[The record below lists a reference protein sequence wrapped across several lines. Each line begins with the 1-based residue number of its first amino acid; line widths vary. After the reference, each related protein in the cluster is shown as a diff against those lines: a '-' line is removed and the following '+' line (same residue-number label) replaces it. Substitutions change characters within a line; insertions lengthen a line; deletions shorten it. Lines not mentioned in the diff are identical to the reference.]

1 VSDTKDLTMKKMFF
15 ENLPLFK
22 NNRFFSAAVLI
33 FFTGLFLSSCGGTNE
48 ATGLASDTNSVSVTV
63 SAVDFTN
70 GSSENKL
77 GDSTWH
83 SFSDKGQQ
91 VNFSVNIPVSG
102 RYKTTV
108 LVKAESDSTFFWI
121 EDYAYNP
128 EDRTYNITGNVFAK
142 NTKNFEEVGVVG
154 SPLKEGGHNMILH
167 FHGKGQVKHVK
178 FELISEHKP
187 SETILTQNMDGDAWE
202 IVWADEFEGFGMP
215 DTSKWTFDYGN
226 WGWGNNEL
234 QFYTQFDTANALV
247 KDGKL
252 IIKANL
258 QEDGSW
264 TSARLTTRGKAGF
277 IHGKIE
283 FKAKVPA
290 EKGNWAAGWTLG
302 NDYVDESSWPTCGE
316 IDILESVGY
325 EMDNE
330 TGNGKAHASAH
341 SAAYYFKL
349 GNQPTATIDV
359 EDMRD
364 TWHTYSI
371 EWSKDSI
378 AAFVD
383 DIHYF
388 TYKDTST
395 EKSWPFNKAQNIILN
410 LAMGGGWGGLMGM
423 DSTVTQQIMYVDYVR
438 VYQKK

>member
-1 VSDTKDLTMKKMFF
+1 MISTFLHNSKILTCKLQGVVVLFTFLLLLTSCGSNNAKDNITNTSKAVVVKIPAS
-15 ENLPLFK
+15 EFK
-22 NNRFFSAAVLI
+22 N
-33 FFTGLFLSSCGGTNE
+33 
-48 ATGLASDTNSVSVTV
+48 DTNGPALNDSIWHT
-63 SAVDFTN
+63 F
-70 GSSENKL
+70 SEQYQK
-77 GDSTWH
+77 
-83 SFSDKGQQ
+83 
-91 VNFSVNIPVSG
+91 VNFTTDVPVSG

-108 LVKAESDSTFFWI
+108 FLKSNSDTSLVWV

-128 EDRTYNITGNVFAK
+128 EDRTYNITGTMRAFKSEDFQEVF
-142 NTKNFEEVGVVG
+142 VVG
-154 SPLKEGGHNMILH
+154 SPLKAGKHNMLL
-167 FHGKGQVKHVK
+167 HVK
-178 FELISEHKP
+178 GRAEIQWIQFELVLDHKP
-187 SETILTQNMDGDAWE
+187 SETILTQNMVGNEWE
-202 IVWADEFEGFGMP
+202 IVWADEFEGSGMP
-215 DTSKWTFDYGN
+215 DTTKWTFDYGN

-234 QFYTQFDTANALV
+234 QFYTQYDTTNALV
-247 KDGKL
+247 KNGNL
-252 IIKANL
+252 MIMANL

-349 GNQPTATIDV
+349 GNQPTAIIDV
-359 EDMRD
+359 KDMRD

-371 EWSKDSI
+371 EWNKDSI

-383 DIHYF
+383 DVHYF
-388 TYKDTST
+388 TYKDNST

-423 DSTVTQQIMYVDYVR
+423 DTTVTQQIMYVDYVR